1 MLLVESKLK
10 EFCKAVKEAH
20 KTGEDTTVLLHQ
32 DAFAGDY
39 QDDEFYLLGCA
50 IKYAGEFNVPVTIIG
65 KSQETINE
73 NLLVKE

>member
-1 MLLVESKLK
+1 MMILFVESKLK
-10 EFCKAVKEAH
+10 DFCKAVREAH
-20 KTGEDTTVLLHQ
+20 ENDPFGDTNVLLHQ

-65 KSQETINE
+65 KSQETIN
-73 NLLVKE
+73 